1 MIDVFLADD
10 HAMFREGLKQILAR
24 QSDMRVAGEAGSAA
38 ELLDA
43 LRTVTAQV
51 LVLDVSMPG
60 RSGLDAL
67 ADIRALRPDLPVL
80 VLSMHPENQYAV
92 RAIRGGAAGYLTK
105 EGAAAE
111 LIVAIRR
118 LAAGGRY
125 INASVA
131 EHLAEAVVR
140 PLDAE
145 PHTGLS
151 NREFQV
157 LRMLAAGRMLREIAA
172 ELALSEKT
180 ITTYR
185 MRILEKLGL
194 RNNAELTRYAL
205 EHRLIE

>member
-1 MIDVFLADD
+1 MIDVFIADD

-24 QSDMRVAGEAGSAA
+24 QADMRVAGEAGTAA

-43 LRTVTAQV
+43 LRTVAAHV

-67 ADIRALRPDLPVL
+67 ADIRVLRPEIPVL

-105 EGAAAE
+105 ESAASE
-111 LIVAIRR
+111 LITAIRKV
-118 LAAGGRY
+118 ATGGRY
-125 INASVA
+125 INEAVA
-131 EHLAEAVVR
+131 GHLAEAVVR
-140 PLDAE
+140 PIAAE
-145 PHTGLS
+145 PHAGLS

-157 LRMLAAGRMLREIAA
+157 LRMLAAGRMLRDIAT
-172 ELALSEKT
+172 ELSLSEKT

-185 MRILEKLGL
+185 TRILEKLGL
-194 RNNAELTRYAL
+194 HNNAELTRYAL
-205 EHRLIE
+205 EHHLID